1 MGFNKRILPS
11 KDKLQSMVYDYGVSS
26 VVEQYNNADVLFGDI
41 ESREYFEAIIKEYE
55 LER

>member
-11 KDKLQSMVYDYGVSS
+11 KDKLQSMFYDYGVSS